1 MHNIQDTINCLPEP
15 RMVSLMIV
23 CVWSGLYL
31 LMKKNYD
38 WDVKLFVEANHNQK
52 RLEIVA
58 SIHTNIHKLKIEVA
72 KRMGLSVLDS
82 HIDIYYNGK
91 LLKPTSTLLQ
101 NDVKNMGF
109 LTANVARS
117 RLVDPSFD

>member
-1 MHNIQDTINCLPEP
+1 
-15 RMVSLMIV
+15 
-23 CVWSGLYL
+23 
-31 LMKKNYD
+31 MKKNYD

-82 HIDIYYNGK
+82 HIDIYCNGQ

-101 NDVKNMGF
+101 NDVKNMAF

-117 RLVDPSFD
+117 KLVDPNFDEKLEGGHKK